1 MDIGKQ
7 ILPYKKKEETKMK
20 NWEYDMHTV
29 VRKAV
34 RDKRDDVVNL
44 YLQLEKASKPL
55 LESGEMKEG
64 NSFRVPLE
72 DGTMMDI
79 SFYKDYSIVDVTNLD
94 GKTERAVSKEDSYK
108 NEYRFLEGSS
118 FMLNNVG
125 LGIGPHYP
133 KEFEKSVQ
141 NTKVG
146 DILHFDNNK
155 VYVCMSKTED
165 QTAFVRVS
173 NGDKT
178 PNVKDIQKYDYET
191 VIKGSPLSLQ
201 NFYRKV
207 RDEYTDDVK
216 FKVSSITSAREL
228 LNSLI
233 ANRSDSKELVVGPNK
248 FFVKPAK
255 EGKGL
260 SYYDN
265 SGNLVSEERMLFL
278 LGWLQASP
286 NTVNVNRFSNF
297 SSENEFK
304 DMECKRNFEHM
315 MSENHFEEAF
325 SFLSGYL
332 SVNEGSVQIDMSS
345 YVQEGLDFEA
355 VSYILE
361 NKSGELS
368 IKKLSYV
375 DNDFTKEVS
384 KVEDVSLADVMMY
397 CNDKYN
403 KEYNLV
409 KSSVISQIYKD
420 YPNWNGK
427 YLAAYIEKSTLDIMG
442 TIFNTNINAVN
453 KDSAAFMNAHF
464 DKEENDERDTDYDLS

>member
-1 MDIGKQ
+1 MKTHSNVV
-7 ILPYKKKEETKMK
+7 LYKKKEDINMK
-20 NWEYDMHTV
+20 NWEYTMHV
-29 VRKAV
+29 AV
-34 RDKRDDVVNL
+34 RRDIRNKRDDVVNL

-55 LESGEMKEG
+55 LASGEMQEG
-64 NSFRVPLE
+64 DIFKVPLE
-72 DGTMMDI
+72 DGTIMDI
-79 SFYKDYSIVDVTNLD
+79 SFYKEYSTVDVTNLD
-94 GKTERAVSKEDSYK
+94 GKKINAITKADSYK
-108 NEYRFLEGSS
+108 KEYRFLEGLS
-118 FMLNNVG
+118 FTLSNVG
-125 LGIGPHYP
+125 LGIGPHYS
-133 KEFEKSVQ
+133 KEFEEFIQ

-165 QTAFVRVS
+165 HAAFVRVS

-191 VIKGSPLSLQ
+191 VIKKSPLSLQ
-201 NFYRKV
+201 YFYRKV

-233 ANRSDSKELVVGPNK
+233 ANKLDSKELVIGPNK

-278 LGWLQASP
+278 LGWLKASP
-286 NTVNVNRFSNF
+286 NTVNINRFSNF
-297 SSENEFK
+297 SSESEFK
-304 DMECKRNFEHM
+304 DTECKRNFEQM

-325 SFLSGYL
+325 SFLSGSL
-332 SVNEGSVQIDMSS
+332 SVNEDSVQIDMSS

-355 VSYILE
+355 VSYIL
-361 NKSGELS
+361 KSKNGELS

-384 KVEDVSLADVMMY
+384 KVQDVSLENVIIY

-403 KEYNLV
+403 KEYILA
-409 KSSVISQIYKD
+409 
-420 YPNWNGK
+420 K
-427 YLAAYIEKSTLDIMG
+427 YLSSYIKKLDKIFLNKKEVDEEESLDI
-442 TIFNTNINAVN
+442 
-453 KDSAAFMNAHF
+453 
-464 DKEENDERDTDYDLS
+464 